1 MILDNLNYFF
11 HGVCF
16 FILFSFI
23 VWRNEKKHFSFVNK
37 HWFYTKTYASKIKV
51 LFYLIGFML
60 LGISLLDIRG
70 KQNKILTSLPSQK
83 TLILIDC
90 SLSMKVKDVYP
101 DRLGKGVLFARKIIQ
116 KLKHHRVALMVFS
129 DKSDVLVPFTDD
141 LHIIN
146 SRLDLIEKL
155 NIISGSSNLN
165 QSIQE
170 GINYVRANNEVFS
183 SINNILVITD
193 GDLHDSKFKI
203 TEHDELNVG
212 ILTVGSSSGG
222 PVPKFDKE
230 GNYLSPKT
238 YKGKG
243 IISISNRSYFS
254 KLQKDY
260 NNLKVW
266 SWYSGGG
273 PFLEV
278 LDFFEYKFK
287 ASLKKR
293 TRYSREVISHWVA
306 SLGVVFLILAFFSSF
321 YKSFNKVILLALL
334 FSNLNFFT
342 EAKAES
348 LLEKLKKGNASR
360 IERLKLAEIFLK
372 EGKLEFS
379 KHLYEESLKGELLD
393 NELNVIFNYGT
404 LYLKKGNIEKGLIV
418 LDELKKHIENRSVD
432 GLLESINSNII
443 FSIKNLSEKKK
454 SKNEKIDMFNKKIK
468 KPDLKKKRKR
478 LDEFKKRKLKKNK
491 KSNNGIILNIINEDQ
506 NLQKK
511 LIKINILNKRERL
524 NQKDW

>member
-1 MILDNLNYFF
+1 VILDNLNYFF
-11 HGVCF
+11 YGICF
-16 FILFSFI
+16 FIAFAFL
-23 VWRNEKKHFSFVNK
+23 VWRNEKKHFSFVKK
-37 HWFYTKTYASKIKV
+37 HWFYTKTYASKIRL

-70 KQNKILTSLPSQK
+70 KQNKILTSSPSQK
-83 TLILIDC
+83 TLVLIDC

-101 DRLGKGVLFARKIIQ
+101 DRLGKGVLFARKIIK
-116 KLKHHRVALMVFS
+116 KLKDHRIALMAFS

-155 NIISGSSNLN
+155 NIVSGSSNLN

-170 GINYVRANNEVFS
+170 GINYVQANNEVFN

-203 TEHDELNVG
+203 TEQDELNVA
-212 ILTVGSSSGG
+212 ILTVGSLSGG

-243 IISISNRSYFS
+243 IISISNRNYFS
-254 KLQKDY
+254 KLQEDY

-273 PFLEV
+273 PFLEI
-278 LDFFEYKFK
+278 LEFFKYNFK
-287 ASLKKR
+287 SSLEKR
-293 TRYSREVISHWVA
+293 TRYSREIISHWIA

-334 FSNLNFFT
+334 FSNLNVFT
-342 EAKAES
+342 NARAED
-348 LLEKLKKGNASR
+348 LFEKLKKGNASR

-372 EGKLEFS
+372 EGKLDFS
-379 KHLYEESLKGELLD
+379 KYLYEENLKGKLLD
-393 NELNVIFNYGT
+393 NEFKIIFNYGT
-404 LYLKKGNIEKGLIV
+404 LYLKKGNFEKGLMI
-418 LDELKKHIENRSVD
+418 LDELKKQIENQSED
-432 GLLESINSNII
+432 GLLVSINSNII
-443 FSIKNLSEKKK
+443 FAIKNFVKNKK
-454 SKNEKIDMFNKKIK
+454 SNNEKVNIVNKKIK
-468 KPDLKKKRKR
+468 KPIRNKKTGTLSELKTRNLKKS
-478 LDEFKKRKLKKNK
+478 NK
-491 KSNNGIILNIINEDQ
+491 DNNGIILNIINEDQ
-506 NLQKK
+506 NLQKM
-511 LIKINILNKRERL
+511 LVKINILNKRKRL